1 VTDVTGL
8 EGARRLMDLLPRSK
22 ADPDDLEARGELQVA
37 AWLAYFYAV
46 DWAIMDVQ
54 GLPVGWDLMPR
65 L

>member
-1 VTDVTGL
+1 MN
-8 EGARRLMDLLPRSK
+8 RLVVLAAAM
-22 ADPDDLEARGELQVA
+22 A

-46 DWAIMDVQ
+46 DWAIMDAQ